1 MIERL
6 RSPWHPGMSFD
17 ALVELRDELDA
28 MLEANQAVSGTFAAQ

>member
-6 RSPWHPGMSFD
+6 RSQWEPGMSLD

-28 MLEANQAVSGTFAAQ
+28 MLAAN